1 MAKWRRGGGRRY
13 ASNALNPYYSPVGGM
28 IQSAQA
34 EAEPATPEPAQ
45 QEEGACIEQGQ
56 GPVAPAHDETDA

>member
-34 EAEPATPEPAQ
+34 EAEPAQ